1 MSSLSS
7 HSLVGKV
14 FAGRREDGQTTLS
27 HSRAERRPY
36 SQRDVV
42 DRPQELVDTLCESSL
57 VRDVQRPDARR
68 VEIANHVGKLGQALG
83 HARLEQ
89 TCARLRGLTSSTSFP
104 PIKDRLTFVKV
115 GTGTGCAVVPVTRA
129 RQRCAEV
136 LPFLA
141 NTERSI
147 QAVGIDVR
155 AQMKAVADRVGGR
168 VEDSRIPLREVL
180 CAKKKARSAEAAGGN
195 YVRKTHDRNAVDC

>member
-1 MSSLSS
+1 MPCVSMIAIRPVNGFSPRTIWCRSGLTARRVVSGDDGMSSLSS

-141 NTERSI
+141 NTDDKTS
-147 QAVGIDVR
+147 
-155 AQMKAVADRVGGR
+155 
-168 VEDSRIPLREVL
+168 LR
-180 CAKKKARSAEAAGGN
+180 R
-195 YVRKTHDRNAVDC
+195 